1 MKDTIVLGIET
12 SCDETAAS
20 VVVNGRKVLSNIIS
34 SQVDLHAEYG
44 GVVPEIASRRHV
56 ELILPVIDNA
66 LREADVTL
74 EEVDAIAVTYGPGL
88 VGALL
93 VGVSAAKAIAFS
105 LNKPLVRVNHIE
117 GHIAA
122 NYIAHPD
129 LEPPYVCLIAS
140 GGHSHIVH
148 VVSYT
153 EFRIMG
159 RTRDDAA
166 GEAFDK
172 IARVLG
178 LGYPGGPAIERAA
191 KDGDPKA
198 FNFPRVNFTDAPYD
212 FSFSGLKTA
221 VINTVHQLR
230 QKGEPLPV
238 EDICASFQQAVADVL
253 VDHTVSAAKE
263 IKADTICIAG
273 GVAANSQLRES
284 MSQRALKDNIRV
296 LYPKLILCTDNAAMI
311 ASAGFYALES
321 GRTADWKLN
330 AVPSLKIGESG

>member
-1 MKDTIVLGIET
+1 
-12 SCDETAAS
+12 
-20 VVVNGRKVLSNIIS
+20 
-34 SQVDLHAEYG
+34 
-44 GVVPEIASRRHV
+44 
-56 ELILPVIDNA
+56 
-66 LREADVTL
+66 
-74 EEVDAIAVTYGPGL
+74 
-88 VGALL
+88 
-93 VGVSAAKAIAFS
+93 
-105 LNKPLVRVNHIE
+105 
-117 GHIAA
+117 
-122 NYIAHPD
+122 
-129 LEPPYVCLIAS
+129 
-140 GGHSHIVH
+140 
-148 VVSYT
+148 
-153 EFRIMG
+153 MG

-230 QKGEPLPV
+230 QKWEPLPV

-284 MSQRALKDNIRV
+284 MSQRALKENIRV

>member
-230 QKGEPLPV
+230 QKWEPLPV

-253 VDHTVSAAKE
+253 VDHTVSAAKR
-263 IKADTICIAG
+263 
-273 GVAANSQLRES
+273 LR
-284 MSQRALKDNIRV
+284 
-296 LYPKLILCTDNAAMI
+296 PTP
-311 ASAGFYALES
+311 SA
-321 GRTADWKLN
+321 
-330 AVPSLKIGESG
+330 

>member
-230 QKGEPLPV
+230 QKWEPLPV

-273 GVAANSQLRES
+273 GVAANSQLR
-284 MSQRALKDNIRV
+284 RACLKG
-296 LYPKLILCTDNAAMI
+296 L
-311 ASAGFYALES
+311 
-321 GRTADWKLN
+321 
-330 AVPSLKIGESG
+330 